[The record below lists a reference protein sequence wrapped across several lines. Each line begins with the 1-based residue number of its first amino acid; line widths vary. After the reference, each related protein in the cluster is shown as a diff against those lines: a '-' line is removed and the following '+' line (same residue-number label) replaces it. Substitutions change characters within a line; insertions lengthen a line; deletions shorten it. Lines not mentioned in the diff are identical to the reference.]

1 MRHSF
6 VHNLIWVGLLAV
18 AVGFGAC
25 DGNRPQRDAGR
36 DGDAD
41 GSQCINNSDCNDG
54 LFALALNAVI
64 PMRMVLAIVG
74 VYRVAVIRA
83 LKRERAMSP
92 RTDA

>member
-1 MRHSF
+1 MATDLSGTRAETATPMAPNVSTTPIATT
-6 VHNLIWVGLLAV
+6 V
-18 AVGFGAC
+18 
-25 DGNRPQRDAGR
+25 
-36 DGDAD
+36 
-41 GSQCINNSDCNDG
+41 S
-54 LFALALNAVI
+54 FALALNAVI